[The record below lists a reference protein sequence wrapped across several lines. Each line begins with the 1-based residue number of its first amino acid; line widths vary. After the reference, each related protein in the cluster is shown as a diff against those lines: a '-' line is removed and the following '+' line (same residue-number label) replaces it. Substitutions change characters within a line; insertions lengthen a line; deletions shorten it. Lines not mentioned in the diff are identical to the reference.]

1 MFTFLK
7 KVYVIGKNQRYSR
20 WITFKIKNYAH
31 NLHPAFF
38 LLHRISIYISL
49 QQEANL
55 TVHAASMKER
65 VYCLYD
71 IWKYYLHIAN
81 YYTYMKLHYVKD
93 MIWLKNKAPVDI
105 AQ

>member
-1 MFTFLK
+1 
-7 KVYVIGKNQRYSR
+7 
-20 WITFKIKNYAH
+20 
-31 NLHPAFF
+31 
-38 LLHRISIYISL
+38 
-49 QQEANL
+49 
-55 TVHAASMKER
+55 MKER
-65 VYCLYD
+65 VYCLYN